1 MLPDVVSAANSIN
14 SDVRTELELPG
25 VKTRYYSSIVIRGVE
40 SNTGSKYISGSVAVA
55 ATHVRTRPRP
65 RSRCDLQDLLQM
77 FTSDLSDILNRR

>member
-25 VKTRYYSSIVIRGVE
+25 VKTHYYSSIVIRGVE

-55 ATHVRTRPRP
+55 ATHVHVHGVTYKTCYKC
-65 RSRCDLQDLLQM
+65 SLQILAMLQ
-77 FTSDLSDILNRR
+77 ILNRR